1 MFSRFVKYNSEELS
15 VVTYLVTSD
24 NSPVMQ
30 YIYQILSLEV
40 ANSSNNLEKGLG
52 NKNSLDD
59 KYLRGFQS
67 ENKKFF
73 STFLWKTGFSLFFLK
88 KKLIF
93 MMRSG
98 LKNFT
103 LINKSSDLTF
113 TE

>member
-73 STFLWKTGFSLFFLK
+73 QLFYGKLVFLSFFE